1 MPRLALPESL
11 REQLILEIY
20 KQAEEMDWE
29 LMSNTHKTAQYRKW
43 IEDECVGGVLL
54 NFAPEK
60 DVRVWIKDVPMKE
73 YARSLEGIGGYVRFV
88 SHRFRGAEEIV
99 RVGLSNGW
107 TVVADS
113 VDEKPNH
120 CYATNGHSKRYVCW
134 GRPDRVSD
142 LVWAS
147 LHIAVHD
154 KERPM
159 IVVTTRDGL
168 DTSAAER
175 TLQERIARHCGID
188 LRHLHRTLVPNPDYI
203 G

>member
-1 MPRLALPESL
+1 MPRLDLPEPL
-11 REQLILEIY
+11 REQLLLEIY
-20 KQAEEMDWE
+20 KQAEGMDWE
-29 LMSNTHKTAQYRKW
+29 LMSNPQKTSQYRKW
-43 IEDECVGGVLL
+43 IEDQKVGGILL

-88 SHRFRGAEEIV
+88 SHRFLGAEEII
-99 RVGLSNGW
+99 RVGLGNGW
-107 TVVADS
+107 TPVPGS

-134 GRPDRVSD
+134 GRPDRISD

-147 LHIAVHD
+147 LNIAVHETE
-154 KERPM
+154 KPT
-159 IVVTTRDGL
+159 IVVTTRDGI
-168 DTSAAER
+168 DVSPAER
-175 TLQERIARHCGID
+175 ALQEQIARHCAIG
-188 LRHLHRTLVPNPDYI
+188 LVHLHRTMIPNPDYI